1 MADETKFTM
10 GDNIAA
16 QPGKVVR
23 RGELYELIQFDTV
36 TEMVD
41 EVPVFLISSP
51 VNKYYLVDLRPRG
64 LGHRGRPRPRPAG
77 FRRVFS

>member
-51 VNKYYLVDLRPRG
+51 VNKYYLVDLSPEG
-64 LGHRGRPRPRPAG
+64 SASGPPSPEAAG